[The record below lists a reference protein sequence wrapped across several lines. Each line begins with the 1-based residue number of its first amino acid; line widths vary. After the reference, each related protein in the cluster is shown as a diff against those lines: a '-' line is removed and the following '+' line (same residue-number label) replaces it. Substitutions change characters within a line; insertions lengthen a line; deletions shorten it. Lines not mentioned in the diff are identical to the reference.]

1 MKYTLNQKIFCE
13 YVEIVKLVKNMNK
26 YITHISLLNKSRSMY
41 IFLLR
46 ISWTFLK
53 KYVMIV
59 HFIDWFTYPLV
70 SFVLHL
76 NTATNQH
83 MAWSSCIKTYTYY
96 TFITLAT
103 LFSGLPIDDV
113 DHFRAFNRIYKGFF
127 QIKSAFTADAFT
139 EAFKTW

>member
-13 YVEIVKLVKNMNK
+13 YVEIVQLVKNMNK
-26 YITHISLLNKSRSMY
+26 YIAHISLLNKPRSMY
-41 IFLLR
+41 IFLVCIFSNVNE
-46 ISWTFLK
+46 ISTNIMNIKFSQFLMFDLFLK

-83 MAWSSCIKTYTYY
+83 MTWSSCINIYVLHFYY
-96 TFITLAT
+96 PSNIIQWSSYRWCRPF
-103 LFSGLPIDDV
+103 
-113 DHFRAFNRIYKGFF
+113 
-127 QIKSAFTADAFT
+127 
-139 EAFKTW
+139 